1 MKDGSRHSRG
11 FRPAS
16 GRGREGERRG
26 ETGRERERGERGER
40 GRDQV
45 LIMYI
50 HVVYG
55 ILHVHVHVHAC
66 TCTCMDIDT
75 TQSAAVCPLT
85 AASWFTDTE
94 C

>member
-1 MKDGSRHSRG
+1 MAAGTAEGSDLRLAG
-11 FRPAS
+11 
-16 GRGREGERRG
+16 G
-26 ETGRERERGERGER
+26 ETMTYN
-40 GRDQV
+40 V
-45 LIMYI
+45 

-55 ILHVHVHVHAC
+55 ILHVHVHVHAY